1 MEAIIYFDIMTND
14 GYEIG
19 VVVTAMLSGKYIPA
33 DFNHDIEDDR
43 ECLVS
48 NIQFFNEE
56 GEQFS
61 GSEKLNEIS
70 NKIKEVVQDSP
81 LGDAEKNIHALLQS
95 VFTKMELVSR
105 EEFDVQAAVL
115 RSTREKLDALEKQL
129 AELTK

>member
-19 VVVTAMLSGKYIPA
+19 VVATAMLSGKYIPA

-61 GSEKLNEIS
+61 GSEKLNEIVFEHI
-70 NKIKEVVQDSP
+70 NDNDMKIYK
-81 LGDAEKNIHALLQS
+81 DAEKGDYIFYIDNFKSDHDYSALMQ
-95 VFTKMELVSR
+95 
-105 EEFDVQAAVL
+105 
-115 RSTREKLDALEKQL
+115 
-129 AELTK
+129 